1 MKKFIKSIEIS
12 TDNILDVLDCPI
24 VDCIHKE
31 RSMIHVEG
39 RVDPYVVISELVV
52 DVTGFGPF
60 TINHGNILA
69 LDICGTWHAF
79 TKEEWDRYKN
89 DEI

>member
-1 MKKFIKSIEIS
+1 M
-12 TDNILDVLDCPI
+12 L
-24 VDCIHKE
+24 
-31 RSMIHVEG
+31 
-39 RVDPYVVISELVV
+39 SELVV

-60 TINHGNILA
+60 TINHGNILV

>member
-1 MKKFIKSIEIS
+1 MKKFIKSIEICP
-12 TDNILDVLDCPI
+12 DNIWDVLNCPI

-31 RSMIHVEG
+31 KSMIHVEG
-39 RVDPYVVISELVV
+39 RGEPYSVLSSLVV

-60 TINHGNILA
+60 TINNGNIIA